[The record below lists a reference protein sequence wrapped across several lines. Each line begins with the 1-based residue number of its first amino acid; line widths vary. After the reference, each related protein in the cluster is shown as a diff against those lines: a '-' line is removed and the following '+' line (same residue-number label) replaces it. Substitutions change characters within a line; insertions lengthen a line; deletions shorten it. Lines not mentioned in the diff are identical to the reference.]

1 MSHGELRTCP
11 RIVLSTVHLGL
22 GLLGIGFCLPYVI
35 AALSVEGGEN
45 PSVFGF
51 GVYLFAPLL
60 AIYFLPSLICGAALL
75 FNRNWAA
82 SILRIQAFAYA
93 LAIPIG
99 TLLAIATW
107 VVLAPVAN
115 RGQLSQADARAL
127 AANRSRR
134 DFLFVVIAVASGFA
148 LLLKWLFFYHGSQ
161 SPSALDAVFPISA
174 IAFGTCSIY
183 FVPRLTARFR
193 SRRHG
198 ALTPMSL
205 QSASATPT
213 YEASCEH
220 VEPVLR
226 AMRHSGVACS
236 PCGTRQIEAKC
247 RFDIGE
253 LEKQFAVADPLVLA
267 AVPLDERRLD
277 ETADVLYCREHG
289 IAVRA
294 THSGTLDV
302 RIPVF
307 PTRPTA
313 AR

>member
-1 MSHGELRTCP
+1 MSHGEPRTWP
-11 RIVLSTVHLGL
+11 RIVLSIVHLGL

-35 AALSVEGGEN
+35 AALSVDGGEN

-60 AIYFLPSLICGAALL
+60 TIYFLPSLICGAALL
-75 FNRNWAA
+75 FNCNWAA

-107 VVLAPVAN
+107 LVLAPLAN
-115 RGQLSQADARAL
+115 RSQLSQADARVL

-148 LLLKWLFFYHGSQ
+148 LLLKGLFSFHGGQ
-161 SPSALDAVFPISA
+161 IPSAVDAVFPISA
-174 IAFGTCSIY
+174 IAFSTCGIY
-183 FVPRLTARFR
+183 FVSRLTARFR

-198 ALTPMSL
+198 SWTHMSHPN
-205 QSASATPT
+205 ASATPT

-226 AMRHSGVACS
+226 AMRRSGVACS
-236 PCGTRQIEAKC
+236 PCGTRQIEAEC
-247 RFDIGE
+247 RFDIEE
-253 LEKQFAVADPLVLA
+253 LERQFAVADPLVLA
-267 AVPLDERRLD
+267 AVPLDDRYLD

-302 RIPVF
+302 RVPVF